1 MKKTTPAVDRDP
13 LDVEF
18 DFSKGRPNPYWLGLV
33 DRSCVRLLDK
43 DLAAIFPDN
52 RAVNEALRTLVRIG
66 DSASTRKISA
76 KTAAAPKPT
85 RKKVRS

>member
-1 MKKTTPAVDRDP
+1 MKKTAVVDDDP
-13 LDVEF
+13 LDAEF

-43 DLAAIFPDN
+43 DLSAIFADN
-52 RAVNEALRTLVRIG
+52 RAVNEALRTLVRIR
-66 DSASTRKISA
+66 DSAGMRKISA
-76 KTAAAPKPT
+76 KTAAAPKSP

>member
-1 MKKTTPAVDRDP
+1 MKKTTPAVDDDP

-43 DLAAIFPDN
+43 DLALIFTDN

-66 DSASTRKISA
+66 DSAVPRKISA
-76 KTAAAPKPT
+76 KTATTPKPIP
-85 RKKVRS
+85 KKARS